1 MKFLKY
7 TLIVIAILVAGFFS
21 LGIIK
26 SEITYNCEITVDKPL
41 AESWAV
47 SQDDSKL
54 SEWLEGFQKY
64 EDISGTPGTVGA
76 VSDVYFDNNGE
87 VMSIRE
93 TITEIIPNE
102 SVSMLFEMDFM
113 NMDYTLS
120 MINVDGQ
127 TKINSSSVVKGNGM
141 FAKSFIALMGGTF
154 SAQEDNN
161 LNNLKQT
168 IEENTKEY

>member
-7 TLIVIAILVAGFFS
+7 TLIVLAVLVAAFFS

-26 SEITYNCEITVDKPL
+26 PEVTYNCEITVNKSL
-41 AESWAV
+41 TESWAV
-47 SQDDSKL
+47 SQDDTKL
-54 SEWLEGFQKY
+54 NEWLEGFQKY
-64 EDISGTPGTVGA
+64 ENISGTPGTVGA

-93 TITEIIPNE
+93 TITEIIPDK

-113 NMDYTLS
+113 NMDYTLN
-120 MINVDGQ
+120 MVNVDGQ
-127 TKINSSSVVKGNGM
+127 TKISSSSVVKGNGM
-141 FAKSFIALMGGTF
+141 VAKSFIALMGGTF

-161 LNNLKQT
+161 LNNLKKA
-168 IEENTKEY
+168 IEKNTKEY